1 MVSTRSSRGQ
11 SHDSSSNTGGGSNQ
25 RRGSNPS
32 RRGGRLS
39 PGRGG
44 GISGTRSRTQ
54 FKSRTTNDHNPDS
67 DSSDPDFSGI
77 TIDNYERLLPSW
89 TDNQLCEVLAR
100 QKGSANQ
107 IPPAIKEALQFHKLN
122 YTKIKLMLALIGKV
136 SEKTVNSWM

>member
-11 SHDSSSNTGGGSNQ
+11 SHDSSSNAG
-25 RRGSNPS
+25 RVSNPS
-32 RRGGRLS
+32 RRGGRLT

-44 GISGTRSRTQ
+44 GILGTRSRTQ
-54 FKSRTTNDHNPDS
+54 FKNQTNNDHISES
-67 DSSDPDFSGI
+67 DSSEPDVSGI
-77 TIDNYERLLPSW
+77 TIDSYERLLPSW
-89 TDNQLCEVLAR
+89 TDKQLREVLAR

-136 SEKTVNSWM
+136 SEKTVNSWL